1 MRNFEG
7 GADMNRITE
16 EWQKNRNRSIFT
28 GAIVSAFL
36 SIFVLLGMLAS
47 VWVAFAWVPVL
58 ALGGYIIISAVRDYR
73 RKMAVWLALPD
84 AVRRSV
90 NALCAEERQ
99 TAYYR
104 LLRGY
109 LTPHGILVQDGFLPW
124 EHIVSIAFWEKGR
137 EFSRA
142 ADWWNF
148 LSGAVGLLGHM
159 DSDYIDPESPAQ
171 CRITVREGDKERLYC
186 LGLSEESFSDG
197 GVERLIEQMKQIS
210 SVPLTFR

>member
-1 MRNFEG
+1 MRNIEG

-36 SIFVLLGMLAS
+36 GIFVLLGMLAS

-109 LTPHGILVQDGFLPW
+109 LTPHGILVQDGFLLKAV
-124 EHIVSIAFWEKGR
+124 EIGKDGYTIDDVLVHDAHCQS
-137 EFSRA
+137 
-142 ADWWNF
+142 NF
-148 LSGAVGLLGHM
+148 LHQQLAMMDGYDLPLAVGVIRDVDALV
-159 DSDYIDPESPAQ
+159 YNEEID
-171 CRITVREGDKERLYC
+171 
-186 LGLSEESFSDG
+186 
-197 GVERLIEQMKQIS
+197 KQIEEVRAKKNFS
-210 SVPLTFR
+210 SLRDMILAGETWEVK